1 MATTTD
7 TILAID
13 LGRYKSVACV
23 YQRSSREHAFRTF
36 DTTPA
41 ELTKLLARH
50 PGSLVVIEACANAGW
65 VHDHAVAAGHV
76 VKVANTAAES
86 WKFQHLKRKTDHDD
100 AKRLAELEAN

>member
-1 MATTTD
+1 MTTATD

-23 YQRSSREHAFRTF
+23 YQRSSREHSFRTF

-50 PGSLVVIEACANAGW
+50 PGSLVVTQGHGSGASVEKASRPSGHGPLNANRTIRQCAT
-65 VHDHAVAAGHV
+65 
-76 VKVANTAAES
+76 KI
-86 WKFQHLKRKTDHDD
+86 L
-100 AKRLAELEAN
+100 